1 MEVLGQIL
9 TGSVDARVSV
19 DGFLHTHLGRYGS
32 DLVCESHKL
41 SPISQVT
48 AGLALAAVI
57 DEHDPT
63 IGPGE
68 DDEPPTWG
76 SVEIGGTRLTPPQN
90 LSAFFE
96 AGRLAP
102 VPLVVRITDETIYT
116 SNLKVYAHPRD
127 RAHATDV
134 LAALVADAEGARNL
148 YRGRAMVASVNNGL
162 RLELTE
168 LPHVTRDSVIVP
180 TAVWDEI
187 DLNVAAVT
195 VRRELMQRLGLGVR
209 RGILLA
215 GPPGVGKTV
224 ISQVIARELLGE
236 FTVIIVDA
244 RAGQHA
250 LAEVFKEAR
259 NFGPTLIILED
270 VDLIAEH
277 REMHMGPQPL
287 LFTLLDAMDG
297 LTSEADVA
305 FILTTNRAD
314 LLEPALAQRPG
325 RIDLAVQIPLPDAAA
340 RRRLLQVYAG
350 GLPLSSA
357 ALDAVAQRSE
367 GVTASFFKELARRT
381 VLLAAEAGEPV
392 DDSRVAAALN
402 EMLDDSEALTRTLLG
417 SSGGHVAQP
426 GADPDL
432 DPMRGPGQATGGWFA
447 YRPRG

>member
-127 RAHATDV
+127 RAHATDL

-168 LPHVTRDSVIVP
+168 LPQVTRDNVIVP
-180 TAVWDEI
+180 AAVWDEI

-270 VDLIAEH
+270 VDLIVESRYA
-277 REMHMGPQPL
+277 GPSS
-287 LFTLLDAMDG
+287 TLSEFLAAMDTDPMAPI
-297 LTSEADVA
+297 LTMASTNDVA
-305 FILTTNRAD
+305 TLDVA
-314 LLEPALAQRPG
+314 
-325 RIDLAVQIPLPDAAA
+325 AVRSARFDSIIEVGQPDTDAAA
-340 RRRLLQVYAG
+340 EILARY
-350 GLPLSSA
+350 
-357 ALDAVAQRSE
+357 LDGIPGAENVNVTAVAARFPSNMSGADIRE
-367 GVTASFFKELARRT
+367 VVRRT
-381 VLLAAEAGEPV
+381 VLSGAGTVCTDDLVATVQSGRFKPTMPV
-392 DDSRVAAALN
+392 GNYL
-402 EMLDDSEALTRTLLG
+402 
-417 SSGGHVAQP
+417 
-426 GADPDL
+426 
-432 DPMRGPGQATGGWFA
+432 
-447 YRPRG
+447 

>member
-168 LPHVTRDSVIVP
+168 LPQVTRDNVIVP
-180 TAVWDEI
+180 AAVWDEI

-270 VDLIAEH
+270 VDLIVESRYA
-277 REMHMGPQPL
+277 GPSS
-287 LFTLLDAMDG
+287 TLSEFLAAMDTDPMAPI
-297 LTSEADVA
+297 LTMASTNDVA
-305 FILTTNRAD
+305 TLDVA
-314 LLEPALAQRPG
+314 
-325 RIDLAVQIPLPDAAA
+325 AVRSARFDSIIEVGQPDTDAAA
-340 RRRLLQVYAG
+340 EILARY
-350 GLPLSSA
+350 
-357 ALDAVAQRSE
+357 LDGIPGAENVNVTAVAARFPSNMSGADIRE
-367 GVTASFFKELARRT
+367 VVRRT
-381 VLLAAEAGEPV
+381 VLSGVGTVCTDDLVATVQSGRFKPTMPV
-392 DDSRVAAALN
+392 GNYL
-402 EMLDDSEALTRTLLG
+402 
-417 SSGGHVAQP
+417 
-426 GADPDL
+426 
-432 DPMRGPGQATGGWFA
+432 
-447 YRPRG
+447 

>member
-127 RAHATDV
+127 RTHATDV

-168 LPHVTRDSVIVP
+168 LPQVTRDSVIVP
-180 TAVWDEI
+180 AAVWDEI

-270 VDLIAEH
+270 VDLIVESRYA
-277 REMHMGPQPL
+277 GPSS
-287 LFTLLDAMDG
+287 TLSEFLAAMDTDPMAPI
-297 LTSEADVA
+297 LTMASTNDVA
-305 FILTTNRAD
+305 TLDVA
-314 LLEPALAQRPG
+314 
-325 RIDLAVQIPLPDAAA
+325 AVRSARFDSIIEVGQPDTDAAA
-340 RRRLLQVYAG
+340 EILARY
-350 GLPLSSA
+350 
-357 ALDAVAQRSE
+357 LDGIPGAENVNVTAVAARFPSNMSGADIRE
-367 GVTASFFKELARRT
+367 VVRRT
-381 VLLAAEAGEPV
+381 VLSGAGTVCTDDLVATVQSGRFKPTMPV
-392 DDSRVAAALN
+392 GNYL
-402 EMLDDSEALTRTLLG
+402 
-417 SSGGHVAQP
+417 
-426 GADPDL
+426 
-432 DPMRGPGQATGGWFA
+432 
-447 YRPRG
+447 

>member
-19 DGFLHTHLGRYGS
+19 DGFLHAHLGRYGT

-57 DEHDPT
+57 DEHDPV

-76 SVEIGGTRLTPPQN
+76 SVEVGGARLTPPQN
-90 LSAFFE
+90 LSAFFD

-102 VPLVVRITDETIYT
+102 VPLVVRITDETVYT

-127 RAHATDV
+127 RAHATEV

-148 YRGRAMVASVNNGL
+148 YRGRALVASVSNGL

-168 LPHVTRDSVIVP
+168 LPHVTRDTVIVP
-180 TAVWDEI
+180 DAVWDEI

-195 VRRELMQRLGLGVR
+195 VRRELMKRLGLGVR

-236 FTVIIVDA
+236 FTVIVVDA

-259 NFGPTLIILED
+259 SFGPTLIIIED
-270 VDLIAEH
+270 IDLIVESRYA
-277 REMHMGPQPL
+277 GPSS
-287 LFTLLDAMDG
+287 TLSEFLAAMDTDPMAPI
-297 LTSEADVA
+297 LTMASTNDVA
-305 FILTTNRAD
+305 TLDVA
-314 LLEPALAQRPG
+314 
-325 RIDLAVQIPLPDAAA
+325 AVRSARFDSIIEVGHPDTDAAA
-340 RRRLLQVYAG
+340 EILARYLAG
-350 GLPLSSA
+350 IPGAETVNPT
-357 ALDAVAQRSE
+357 AVAARFPANMSGADIREVVRRS
-367 GVTASFFKELARRT
+367 
-381 VLLAAEAGEPV
+381 VL
-392 DDSRVAAALN
+392 
-402 EMLDDSEALTRTLLG
+402 
-417 SSGGHVAQP
+417 SGGGTVCTDDLVATVQSGRFKP
-426 GADPDL
+426 AMPVGNYL
-432 DPMRGPGQATGGWFA
+432 
-447 YRPRG
+447 

>member
-1 MEVLGQIL
+1 MRPAQCSSVSTQSSPPAALAGESRAVQRAVEVLGQIL

-168 LPHVTRDSVIVP
+168 LPQVTRDNVIVP
-180 TAVWDEI
+180 AAVWDEI

-270 VDLIAEH
+270 VDLIVESRYA
-277 REMHMGPQPL
+277 GPSS
-287 LFTLLDAMDG
+287 TLSEFLAAMDTDPMAPI
-297 LTSEADVA
+297 LTMASTNDVA
-305 FILTTNRAD
+305 TLDVA
-314 LLEPALAQRPG
+314 
-325 RIDLAVQIPLPDAAA
+325 AVRSARFDSIIEVGQPDTDAAA
-340 RRRLLQVYAG
+340 EILARY
-350 GLPLSSA
+350 
-357 ALDAVAQRSE
+357 LDGIPGAENVNVTAVAARFPSNMSGADIRE
-367 GVTASFFKELARRT
+367 VVRRT
-381 VLLAAEAGEPV
+381 VLSGVGTVCTDDLVATVQSGRFKPTMPV
-392 DDSRVAAALN
+392 GNYL
-402 EMLDDSEALTRTLLG
+402 
-417 SSGGHVAQP
+417 
-426 GADPDL
+426 
-432 DPMRGPGQATGGWFA
+432 
-447 YRPRG
+447 

>member
-127 RAHATDV
+127 RAHATDL

-168 LPHVTRDSVIVP
+168 LPQVTRDNVIVP
-180 TAVWDEI
+180 AAVWDEI

-270 VDLIAEH
+270 VDLIVESRYA
-277 REMHMGPQPL
+277 GPSS
-287 LFTLLDAMDG
+287 TLSEFLAAMDTDPMAPI
-297 LTSEADVA
+297 LTMASTNDVA
-305 FILTTNRAD
+305 TLDVA
-314 LLEPALAQRPG
+314 
-325 RIDLAVQIPLPDAAA
+325 AVRSARFDSIIEVGQPDTDAAA
-340 RRRLLQVYAG
+340 EILARY
-350 GLPLSSA
+350 
-357 ALDAVAQRSE
+357 LDGIPGAENVNPTAVAARFPSNMSGADIRE
-367 GVTASFFKELARRT
+367 VVRRT
-381 VLLAAEAGEPV
+381 VLSGAGTVCTDDLVATVQSGRFKPTMPV
-392 DDSRVAAALN
+392 GNYL
-402 EMLDDSEALTRTLLG
+402 
-417 SSGGHVAQP
+417 
-426 GADPDL
+426 
-432 DPMRGPGQATGGWFA
+432 
-447 YRPRG
+447 

>member
-1 MEVLGQIL
+1 MSTQSSPPAALAGESRAVQRAVEVLGQIL

-134 LAALVADAEGARNL
+134 LAELVADAEGARNL

-168 LPHVTRDSVIVP
+168 LPQVTRDNVIVP
-180 TAVWDEI
+180 AAVWDEI

-259 NFGPTLIILED
+259 SFGPTLIILED
-270 VDLIAEH
+270 VDLIVESRYA
-277 REMHMGPQPL
+277 GPSS
-287 LFTLLDAMDG
+287 TLSEFLAAMDTDPMAPI
-297 LTSEADVA
+297 LTMASTNDVA
-305 FILTTNRAD
+305 TLDVA
-314 LLEPALAQRPG
+314 
-325 RIDLAVQIPLPDAAA
+325 AVRSARFDSIIEVGQPDTDAAA
-340 RRRLLQVYAG
+340 EILARY
-350 GLPLSSA
+350 
-357 ALDAVAQRSE
+357 LDGIPGAENVNVTAVAARFPSNMSGADIRE
-367 GVTASFFKELARRT
+367 VVRRT
-381 VLLAAEAGEPV
+381 VLSGAGTVCTDDLVATVQSGRFKPTMPV
-392 DDSRVAAALN
+392 GNYL
-402 EMLDDSEALTRTLLG
+402 
-417 SSGGHVAQP
+417 
-426 GADPDL
+426 
-432 DPMRGPGQATGGWFA
+432 
-447 YRPRG
+447 

>member
-168 LPHVTRDSVIVP
+168 LPQVTRDSVIVP
-180 TAVWDEI
+180 AAVWDEI

-270 VDLIAEH
+270 VDLIVESRYA
-277 REMHMGPQPL
+277 GPSS
-287 LFTLLDAMDG
+287 TLSEFLAAMDTDPMAPI
-297 LTSEADVA
+297 LTMASTNDVA
-305 FILTTNRAD
+305 TLDVA
-314 LLEPALAQRPG
+314 
-325 RIDLAVQIPLPDAAA
+325 AVRSARFDSIIEVGQPDTDAAA
-340 RRRLLQVYAG
+340 EILARY
-350 GLPLSSA
+350 
-357 ALDAVAQRSE
+357 LDGIPGAENVNVTAVAARFPSNMSGADIRE
-367 GVTASFFKELARRT
+367 VVRRT
-381 VLLAAEAGEPV
+381 VLSGAGTVCTDDLVATVQSGRFKPTMPV
-392 DDSRVAAALN
+392 GNYL
-402 EMLDDSEALTRTLLG
+402 
-417 SSGGHVAQP
+417 
-426 GADPDL
+426 
-432 DPMRGPGQATGGWFA
+432 
-447 YRPRG
+447 

>member
-127 RAHATDV
+127 RAHATDL

-168 LPHVTRDSVIVP
+168 LPQVTRDNVIVP
-180 TAVWDEI
+180 AAVWDEI

-270 VDLIAEH
+270 VDLIVESRYA
-277 REMHMGPQPL
+277 GPSS
-287 LFTLLDAMDG
+287 TLSEFLAAMDTDPMAPI
-297 LTSEADVA
+297 LTMASTNDVA
-305 FILTTNRAD
+305 TLDVA
-314 LLEPALAQRPG
+314 
-325 RIDLAVQIPLPDAAA
+325 AVRSARFDSIIEVGQPDTDAAA
-340 RRRLLQVYAG
+340 EILARY
-350 GLPLSSA
+350 
-357 ALDAVAQRSE
+357 LDGIPGAENVNVTAVAARFPSNMSGADIRE
-367 GVTASFFKELARRT
+367 VVRRT
-381 VLLAAEAGEPV
+381 VLSGAGTVCTDDLVATVRSGRFKPTMPV
-392 DDSRVAAALN
+392 GNYL
-402 EMLDDSEALTRTLLG
+402 
-417 SSGGHVAQP
+417 
-426 GADPDL
+426 
-432 DPMRGPGQATGGWFA
+432 
-447 YRPRG
+447 

>member
-168 LPHVTRDSVIVP
+168 LPQVTRDNVIVP
-180 TAVWDEI
+180 AAVWDEI

-259 NFGPTLIILED
+259 SFGPTLIILED
-270 VDLIAEH
+270 VDLIVESRYA
-277 REMHMGPQPL
+277 GPSS
-287 LFTLLDAMDG
+287 TLSEFLAAMDTDPMAPI
-297 LTSEADVA
+297 LTMASTNDVA
-305 FILTTNRAD
+305 TLDVA
-314 LLEPALAQRPG
+314 
-325 RIDLAVQIPLPDAAA
+325 AVRSARFDSIIEVGQPDTDAAA
-340 RRRLLQVYAG
+340 EILARY
-350 GLPLSSA
+350 
-357 ALDAVAQRSE
+357 LDGIPGAENVNVTAVAARFPSNMSGADIRE
-367 GVTASFFKELARRT
+367 VVRRT
-381 VLLAAEAGEPV
+381 VLSGVGTVCTDDLVATVQSGRFKPTMPV
-392 DDSRVAAALN
+392 GNYL
-402 EMLDDSEALTRTLLG
+402 
-417 SSGGHVAQP
+417 
-426 GADPDL
+426 
-432 DPMRGPGQATGGWFA
+432 
-447 YRPRG
+447 

>member
-168 LPHVTRDSVIVP
+168 LPQVTRDNVIVP
-180 TAVWDEI
+180 AAVWDEI

-259 NFGPTLIILED
+259 SFGPTLIILED
-270 VDLIAEH
+270 VDLIVESRYA
-277 REMHMGPQPL
+277 GPSS
-287 LFTLLDAMDG
+287 TLSEFLAAMDTDPMAPI
-297 LTSEADVA
+297 LTMASTNDVA
-305 FILTTNRAD
+305 TLDVA
-314 LLEPALAQRPG
+314 
-325 RIDLAVQIPLPDAAA
+325 AVRSARFDSIIEVGQPDTDAAA
-340 RRRLLQVYAG
+340 EILARY
-350 GLPLSSA
+350 
-357 ALDAVAQRSE
+357 LDGIPGAENVNVTAVAARFPSNMSGADIRE
-367 GVTASFFKELARRT
+367 VVRRT
-381 VLLAAEAGEPV
+381 VLSGAGTVCTDDLVATVQSGRFKPTMPV
-392 DDSRVAAALN
+392 GNYL
-402 EMLDDSEALTRTLLG
+402 
-417 SSGGHVAQP
+417 
-426 GADPDL
+426 
-432 DPMRGPGQATGGWFA
+432 
-447 YRPRG
+447 

>member
-180 TAVWDEI
+180 AAVWDEI

-195 VRRELMQRLGLGVR
+195 VRRALMQRLGLGVR

-259 NFGPTLIILED
+259 SFGPTLIILED
-270 VDLIAEH
+270 VDLIVESRYA
-277 REMHMGPQPL
+277 GPSS
-287 LFTLLDAMDG
+287 TLSEFLAAMDTDPMAPI
-297 LTSEADVA
+297 LTMASTNDVA
-305 FILTTNRAD
+305 TLDVA
-314 LLEPALAQRPG
+314 
-325 RIDLAVQIPLPDAAA
+325 AVRSARFDSIIEVGQPDTDAAA
-340 RRRLLQVYAG
+340 EILARY
-350 GLPLSSA
+350 
-357 ALDAVAQRSE
+357 LDGIPGAENVNVTAVAARFPSNMSGADIRE
-367 GVTASFFKELARRT
+367 VVRRT
-381 VLLAAEAGEPV
+381 VLSGAGTVCTDDLVATVQSGRFKPTMPV
-392 DDSRVAAALN
+392 GNYL
-402 EMLDDSEALTRTLLG
+402 
-417 SSGGHVAQP
+417 
-426 GADPDL
+426 
-432 DPMRGPGQATGGWFA
+432 
-447 YRPRG
+447 

>member
-168 LPHVTRDSVIVP
+168 LPQVTRDSVIVP
-180 TAVWDEI
+180 AAVWDEI

-270 VDLIAEH
+270 VDLIVESRYA
-277 REMHMGPQPL
+277 GPSS
-287 LFTLLDAMDG
+287 TLSEFLAAMDTDPMAPI
-297 LTSEADVA
+297 LTMASTNDVA
-305 FILTTNRAD
+305 TLDVA
-314 LLEPALAQRPG
+314 
-325 RIDLAVQIPLPDAAA
+325 AVRSARFDSIIEVGQPDTDAAA
-340 RRRLLQVYAG
+340 EILARY
-350 GLPLSSA
+350 
-357 ALDAVAQRSE
+357 LDGIPGAENVNVTAVAARFPSNMSGADIRE
-367 GVTASFFKELARRT
+367 VVRRT
-381 VLLAAEAGEPV
+381 VLSGVGTVCTDDLVATVQSGRFKPTMPV
-392 DDSRVAAALN
+392 GNYL
-402 EMLDDSEALTRTLLG
+402 
-417 SSGGHVAQP
+417 
-426 GADPDL
+426 
-432 DPMRGPGQATGGWFA
+432 
-447 YRPRG
+447 

>member
-168 LPHVTRDSVIVP
+168 LPQVTRDSVIVP
-180 TAVWDEI
+180 AAVWDEI

-259 NFGPTLIILED
+259 SFGPTLIILED
-270 VDLIAEH
+270 VDLIVESRYA
-277 REMHMGPQPL
+277 GPSS
-287 LFTLLDAMDG
+287 TLSEFLAAMDTDPMAPI
-297 LTSEADVA
+297 LTMASTNDVA
-305 FILTTNRAD
+305 TLDVA
-314 LLEPALAQRPG
+314 
-325 RIDLAVQIPLPDAAA
+325 AVRSARFDSIIEVGQPDTDAAA
-340 RRRLLQVYAG
+340 EILARY
-350 GLPLSSA
+350 
-357 ALDAVAQRSE
+357 LDGIPGAENVNVTAVAARFPSNMSGADIRE
-367 GVTASFFKELARRT
+367 VVRRT
-381 VLLAAEAGEPV
+381 VLSGAGTVCTDDLVATVQSGRFKPTMPV
-392 DDSRVAAALN
+392 GNYL
-402 EMLDDSEALTRTLLG
+402 
-417 SSGGHVAQP
+417 
-426 GADPDL
+426 
-432 DPMRGPGQATGGWFA
+432 
-447 YRPRG
+447 